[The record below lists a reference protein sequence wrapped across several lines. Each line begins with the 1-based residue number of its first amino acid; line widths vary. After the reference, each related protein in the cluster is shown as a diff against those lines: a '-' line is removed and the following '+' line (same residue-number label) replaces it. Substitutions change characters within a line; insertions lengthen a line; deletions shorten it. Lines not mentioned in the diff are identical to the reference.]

1 MLGKLKGLFNL
12 FQKISLEDWNKV
24 ITAAQQSDPFKLKML
39 LNKHNITDVDKK
51 NFKDRTLL
59 IFAALCEADREGYFC
74 EADREGY
81 FKEHRDFNRL
91 LEQSK
96 RFKATVEL
104 LLERGA
110 FINAQDNE
118 GNTVLDIMNSA
129 KLEDNAESKKAFLKN
144 MDFLIEKGAK
154 VGAEIR
160 LLEQIRSLAQ
170 KSPSPS
176 NP

>member
-1 MLGKLKGLFNL
+1 MFNL

-59 IFAALCEADREGYFC
+59 IFAALC